1 MFQKLCMKEKL
12 YCIKIKIQQA
22 VGHAWHVRTACL
34 SFYVSVKKLP
44 EAGSVGIIENKMDD
58 QLFYREMGSSTDKC

>member
-34 SFYVSVKKLP
+34 SFYVSVKKLS
-44 EAGSVGIIENKMDD
+44 EAGSVDIENKMDAL
-58 QLFYREMGSSTDKC
+58 LFYREKGSSTDKC